1 MSELEVEP
9 YYESSIESLDEF
21 NTFSND
27 DLRGFSKEKRLYD
40 SQVKAIQNALKLL
53 KYYSEETNCSNE
65 TIAKEELYKLLYD
78 ESDSKIDNHKL
89 RLKQKDLGGQTF
101 RKLEERYPV
110 HERSR
115 YGYDYREIDFKNF
128 ANQMGFWMATGS
140 GKTLVLIK
148 LMELTQRL
156 MEMGE
161 IPERELLLLVPS
173 EEIREQFAN
182 EIEDYNTS
190 GEYTISV
197 HNAEDV
203 NSSTQSTFKTSLGKT
218 IDLYVKRADLISDET
233 KEKEISFEDI
243 ENGGEWYVFL
253 DEAHKGQSDSSK
265 RQAYYSILA
274 RNGFLFNASA
284 TFTDPSDIATTVFNY
299 NIEKFN
305 ADGYGKN
312 IFVADQSLE
321 SITDSQFEEETK
333 RKTVLESLIALTA
346 QKKAVNE
353 TEYDY
358 HNPLLTAFVN
368 SVNTTDSDL
377 EMFFEVIEE
386 IGKSE
391 NEELFEDARK
401 SVSAMIRSSESE
413 FEFGSD
419 EFTWTDV
426 KDITKKD
433 VLKQVYNAESHASL
447 EVKHS
452 PDNKREIGF
461 KLKSASKPFA
471 LIRIGDNSD
480 WLSEKL
486 SDKSVEETYDYR
498 SYFDSINDSDSPI
511 NLLLGSRTFYEGWDS
526 NRPNVMMFINL
537 GRSDKKKLIM
547 QAIGRGMR
555 IEPESGFRKRAK
567 YANLPIE
574 NKTAVSTIESLMV
587 FATSVDNLEDI
598 LGSFKWVRE
607 QDHYERIEN
616 IERNSETVDKNLLTP
631 TYTEG
636 GLPDLE
642 KVSTFEGDRERLQK
656 VWDSLGQEMIM
667 FHTGANNTV
676 YKRMKRFLFREKFHS
691 KFNKPKYEQSPIKRL
706 KRLKSHLSK
715 AKKEQESFDDANIA
729 EGKIIHFKNI
739 EADVDKVS
747 DIAKIEETV
756 REVNVTKSQEE
767 VREYGL
773 NIESIENHFYSPVL
787 YTEYEEDGDA
797 FKNIIDVPSEVEFI
811 NKVAEKAETGFFDR
825 ADWWHFSA
833 LSEHLDDVYI
843 PYADDKKFRPDFI
856 FWVKMDDTYHIIF
869 VDPKSEALPNLKKI
883 EGYTNVFMENGGV
896 KEYSYGGRESDRVKV
911 HLRMFNSEGDMSRI
925 PDEYTQFFTDRLEE
939 IEYQVHK

>member
-452 PDNKREIGF
+452 PDNKR
-461 KLKSASKPFA
+461 KS
-471 LIRIGDNSD
+471 
-480 WLSEKL
+480 
-486 SDKSVEETYDYR
+486 
-498 SYFDSINDSDSPI
+498 
-511 NLLLGSRTFYEGWDS
+511 
-526 NRPNVMMFINL
+526 
-537 GRSDKKKLIM
+537 
-547 QAIGRGMR
+547 
-555 IEPESGFRKRAK
+555 
-567 YANLPIE
+567 
-574 NKTAVSTIESLMV
+574 
-587 FATSVDNLEDI
+587 
-598 LGSFKWVRE
+598 
-607 QDHYERIEN
+607 
-616 IERNSETVDKNLLTP
+616 
-631 TYTEG
+631 
-636 GLPDLE
+636 DL
-642 KVSTFEGDRERLQK
+642 
-656 VWDSLGQEMIM
+656 
-667 FHTGANNTV
+667 N
-676 YKRMKRFLFREKFHS
+676 
-691 KFNKPKYEQSPIKRL
+691 
-706 KRLKSHLSK
+706 
-715 AKKEQESFDDANIA
+715 
-729 EGKIIHFKNI
+729 
-739 EADVDKVS
+739 
-747 DIAKIEETV
+747 
-756 REVNVTKSQEE
+756 
-767 VREYGL
+767 
-773 NIESIENHFYSPVL
+773 
-787 YTEYEEDGDA
+787 
-797 FKNIIDVPSEVEFI
+797 
-811 NKVAEKAETGFFDR
+811 
-825 ADWWHFSA
+825 
-833 LSEHLDDVYI
+833 
-843 PYADDKKFRPDFI
+843 
-856 FWVKMDDTYHIIF
+856 
-869 VDPKSEALPNLKKI
+869 
-883 EGYTNVFMENGGV
+883 
-896 KEYSYGGRESDRVKV
+896 
-911 HLRMFNSEGDMSRI
+911 
-925 PDEYTQFFTDRLEE
+925 
-939 IEYQVHK
+939 